1 MSQRLTGVFKMARS
15 KWLLWVLLVGAVL
28 LLSGCFV
35 LTVLDESDNGTV
47 KSIKIGNTLL
57 IRLAGNPTTGF
68 VWERTDSLLEAVLEP
83 LDEGVFIPDD
93 ENLVGAGGVWEF
105 RFRTLTFGSTPID
118 FVYWRPWEEEI
129 VDTFSVMIIV
139 R

>member
-1 MSQRLTGVFKMARS
+1 MTRLKE
-15 KWLLWVLLVGAVL
+15 LLWVVL
-28 LLSGCFV
+28 LGTVLFLSGCLGPIV
-35 LTVLDESDNGTV
+35 LTEADNGTV
-47 KSIKIGNTLL
+47 KSIKVGETLL
-57 IRLAGNPTTGF
+57 VQLRGNPTTGF

-93 ENLVGAGGVWEF
+93 ENLVGAGGLWEF
-105 RFRTLTFGSTPID
+105 RFKALTFGSTPID
-118 FVYWRPWEEEI
+118 FVYWRPWEEEV

>member
-1 MSQRLTGVFKMARS
+1 MSQRLTGVFKIARS

>member
-1 MSQRLTGVFKMARS
+1 MTRLKE
-15 KWLLWVLLVGAVL
+15 LLWVVL
-28 LLSGCFV
+28 LGTVLFLSGCLGPIV
-35 LTVLDESDNGTV
+35 LTEADNGTV
-47 KSIKIGNTLL
+47 KSIKVGETLL

>member
-1 MSQRLTGVFKMARS
+1 MAFVGLTRGSCSPYFA
-15 KWLLWVLLVGAVL
+15 
-28 LLSGCFV
+28 

-47 KSIKIGNTLL
+47 KSIKAGETLS
-57 IRLAGNPTTGF
+57 IRLAGNPSTGYT
-68 VWERTDSLLEAVLEP
+68 WERTNTLVEVVLEP

-93 ENLVGAGGVWEF
+93 ENLWEKE
-105 RFRTLTFGSTPID
+105 
-118 FVYWRPWEEEI
+118 V

>member
-1 MSQRLTGVFKMARS
+1 MARS

-129 VDTFSVMIIV
+129 VDTFFVMIIV

>member
-1 MSQRLTGVFKMARS
+1 MARS

-28 LLSGCFV
+28 LLSGCFA

-68 VWERTDSLLEAVLEP
+68 VWERTDSLLEAVLGS

-93 ENLVGAGGVWEF
+93 ENLIGAGGVWEF
-105 RFRTLTFGSTPID
+105 RFKALTFGSTPID

-129 VDTFSVMIIV
+129 VDTFFVMIIV